1 MKCSQIKKKLSAYLD
16 HEMKDDERQ
25 MVSGHLKTC
34 TLCQEELAALAKVKE
49 TLFVLEGMEVPPYF
63 ITRLRQRIKDE
74 RSLTTRPVPLIERIR
89 RVACSAAG
97 FAGVAVSLFVG
108 SQMGRTL
115 YQELAND
122 TQTVSVENANTL
134 GFGSFEEFPEGS
146 LSDVYNELITGGNN
160 G

>member
-1 MKCSQIKKKLSAYLD
+1 M
-16 HEMKDDERQ
+16 
-25 MVSGHLKTC
+25 
-34 TLCQEELAALAKVKE
+34 KE
-49 TLFVLEGMEVPPYF
+49 TFSVLDGMEVPPFF

-74 RSLTTRPVPLIERIR
+74 KSLATRPMPILEKIR
-89 RVACSAAG
+89 RVAFSAVA
-97 FAGVAVSLFVG
+97 FAGVVVSLFVG

-122 TQTVSVENANTL
+122 TQLVSVENVNIL

>member
-16 HEMKDDERQ
+16 GEMKVDERQ
-25 MVSGHLKTC
+25 MIAGHLKTC
-34 TLCQEELAALAKVKE
+34 ILCQEELAALSKVKE
-49 TLFVLEGMEVPPYF
+49 TFSVLDGMEVPPYF
-63 ITRLRQRIKDE
+63 MTRLRQRIKDE
-74 RSLTTRPVPLIERIR
+74 KFLATRPMPILEKIR
-89 RVACSAAG
+89 RVAFSAAA
-97 FAGVAVSLFVG
+97 FAGVVVSLFMG

-122 TQTVSVENANTL
+122 TQPVSVENANIL

-146 LSDVYNELITGGNN
+146 LSDVYDELIKGGNN